1 MPKIYL
7 DDQGNPNGIGTGVY
21 LDENGNPQAPPEGDQ
36 LIENVKNIYGAA
48 KRGVQYAWEHPV
60 PTLAMAG
67 GIAGTAASGGTLGP
81 ILTPIVGSFLGGA
94 GGAGAGEVVAALQG
108 RPNATT
114 ARGVGRSMV
123 AEGAGQ
129 ATGTAAGI
137 GIGKGLVKG
146 GEVLMEKAVKPAT
159 TLLKDF
165 GTTGPAVARTL
176 LNEGISVTQSGLAKL
191 EALFD
196 TTNDDIAKAVASA
209 SGTIP
214 KTRIA
219 AQAAPVANRVA
230 QQTNPTADLVAVG
243 DTVDEFLK
251 HPVYTGDL
259 SVAEAQAMK
268 RGTYR
273 EVGKKYGQM
282 APAAIETQK
291 ALARGLKE
299 EVAAAVPGIDALN
312 ARDSA
317 LMAALDATRNQVNIS
332 GRANPAGF
340 AMAASQRPL
349 TFLAALADRSPMIK
363 SALASGAY
371 REAARLAG
379 VSANLVRA
387 ALAAVASD
395 AGQDGTE

>member
-36 LIENVKNIYGAA
+36 LIENIKNIGRFVGRTA
-48 KRGVQYAWEHPV
+48 KSAWENPV
-60 PTLAMAG
+60 PTLALAG
-67 GIAGTAASGGTLGP
+67 GIAGTAATGGALGP
-81 ILTPIVGSFLGGA
+81 VLTSILGSGLGGA
-94 GGAGAGEVVAALQG
+94 AGAGVGEVVAAAQG

-114 ARGVGRSMV
+114 ARGVGQSMM
-123 AEGAGQ
+123 AQGAGQ
-129 ATGTAAGI
+129 AAGTAVGL
-137 GIGKGLVKG
+137 GVGKGLTKG
-146 GEVLMEKAVKPAT
+146 GELLMEKAVKPTRA
-159 TLLKDF
+159 LLKEYR
-165 GTTGPAVARTL
+165 TTGPAIAKTL
-176 LNEGISVTQSGLAKL
+176 LNEGVNVTPGGLAKL
-191 EALFD
+191 QALFES
-196 TTNDDIAKAVASA
+196 TNDDIASAVASA
-209 SGTIP
+209 SGSIP
-214 KTRIA
+214 KTRVA
-219 AQAAPVANRVA
+219 AQAASVANRVA
-230 QQTNPTADLVAVG
+230 QQTNPTADLAAVG
-243 DTVDEFLK
+243 DTVEEFLK
-251 HPVYTGDL
+251 HPVYKGDL

-317 LMAALDATRNQVNIS
+317 LMAALDATGNQVAIA
-332 GRANPAGF
+332 GRKDPVGF
-340 AMAASQRPL
+340 AWVTQKPL

-363 SALASGAY
+363 SALANGAY
-371 REAARLAG
+371 REAARMAG

-387 ALAAVASD
+387 ALAAVAGD
-395 AGQDGTE
+395 VGEPD